1 METVVAAVFS
11 LLSMLLVGREIGP
24 QAMGLATI
32 ALAAFL
38 LLDVLASSLFT
49 DALVQHPR
57 LGPNHA
63 GSAAAAASWRGWRRR
78 SFSWPLGRCWRPFPM
93 RRRSRP

>member
-1 METVVAAVFS
+1 LAETATAASFS

-32 ALAAFL
+32 AIAAFV

-63 GSAAAAASWRGWRRR
+63 GSAATACALVGAAGAVALDPIPVGTD
-78 SFSWPLGRCWRPFPM
+78 GRKRQL
-93 RRRSRP
+93 